1 MTATVLLALQ
11 ALTNLGTSAPG
22 PGLPEGWQLRR
33 VRGAPP
39 PTFEVLDGQRLRIET
54 TGGAGF
60 AVYRLP
66 EPLGVGR
73 AALVW
78 DWRTDTPARQ
88 ADLRLRERDDAP
100 VRVVVVFQDGRM
112 LFYSWG
118 NAERRDELFPSW
130 TGTTRVVVVLRNA
143 QDADGSWHVERRD
156 PFADYRG
163 AFRRAPQRIVAVG
176 VSADM
181 DMLGGR
187 AVAEVRGLTWEPD
200 SAP

>member
-11 ALTNLGTSAPG
+11 ALTNLGTAAPG
-22 PGLPEGWQLRR
+22 PGLPDGWELRR

-39 PTFEVLDGQRLRIET
+39 PAFEVREGQQLRIET

-60 AVYRLP
+60 ALYRLP
-66 EPLGVGR
+66 RPLGVARG
-73 AALVW
+73 ALVW
-78 DWRTDTPARQ
+78 DWRTDTPARE
-88 ADLRLRERDDAP
+88 ANLRQRERDDAP
-100 VRVVVVFQDGRM
+100 VRVVVVFRDGRV

-118 NAERRDELFPSW
+118 NAEPRGEIFPSW
-130 TGTTRVVVVLRNA
+130 TGPTRVVVVLRGA
-143 QDADGSWHVERRD
+143 EDADGSWRSERRD
-156 PFADYRG
+156 PFADYLG
-163 AFRRAPQRIVAVG
+163 AFQRPPQPIVAVG

-187 AVAEVRGLTWEPD
+187 SLAEVRGLTWESD

>member
-1 MTATVLLALQ
+1 MTATVLLTLQ
-11 ALTNLGTSAPG
+11 ALTNLGTVAPG

-39 PTFEVLDGQRLRIET
+39 PTFEVRHGQLLRIET

-66 EPLGVGR
+66 QPLRVGR
-73 AALVW
+73 GALVW
-78 DWRTDTPARQ
+78 DWRTETPALT
-88 ADLRLRERDDAP
+88 ADLRQRERDDAP
-100 VRVVVVFQDGRM
+100 VRVVVVFEDGRM

-118 NAERRDELFPSW
+118 NTEQPGELFPSW
-130 TGTTRVVVVLRNA
+130 TGASRVVVVQRNA
-143 QDADGSWHVERRD
+143 QDATGSWHVERRD
-156 PFADYRG
+156 PFADYRD
-163 AFRRAPQRIVAVG
+163 AFQRAPQPIVAVG

-200 SAP
+200 GAP

>member
-11 ALTNLGTSAPG
+11 ALTTLATATPG
-22 PGLPEGWQLRR
+22 PGLPDGWRLQR

-39 PTFEVLDGQRLRIET
+39 PTFEVGDGQRLRIET

-66 EPLGVGR
+66 QPIGVGR

-78 DWRTDTPARQ
+78 DWRTETPARQ
-88 ADLRLRERDDAP
+88 ADLRQRERDDAP
-100 VRVVVVFQDGRM
+100 VRVVVVFKDGRM

-118 NAERRDELFPSW
+118 NAEPQGDLFPSW
-130 TGTTRVVVVLRNA
+130 TGKTRVIVVLRNA
-143 QDADGSWHVERRD
+143 QDADSSWHVERRD
-156 PFADYRG
+156 PFADYRD
-163 AFRRAPQRIVAVG
+163 AFQRAPQPIVAVG